1 MPLLS
6 LKNINVFYGDIQV
19 LVDVSMTINQGEIV
33 TLVGSNASGK
43 STTINTISGINKCRK
58 GSIEYKGKVISNMAP
73 NKIVELGI
81 IQVPEGRKL
90 FPQMTILE
98 NLELGAYTAK
108 ARKERKQ
115 TLDMVYTLLPK
126 LKERE
131 KQLAGS
137 LSGGEQQM
145 CAIARGLMAKP
156 DLLMFDEPSLGL
168 APLMVQKV
176 FEIIQD
182 IKKQG
187 ITVLL
192 VEQNVKQ
199 SLKIADRG
207 HVLETGKIVIEGT
220 GEELLNNEYLKKAYL
235 GI

>member
-1 MPLLS
+1 ML
-6 LKNINVFYGDIQV
+6 NIKDIDVFHGDIKV
-19 LVDVSMTINQGEIV
+19 LDGVSMSIEQGEIV
-33 TLVGSNASGK
+33 VLVGSNASGK

-58 GSIEYKGKVISNMAP
+58 GTIEYKGKAIQNMEP
-73 NKIVELGI
+73 NKIVELGV

-90 FPQMTILE
+90 FPEMTILE
-98 NLELGAYTAK
+98 NLELGAYTSK
-108 ARKERKQ
+108 ARKVRKQ
-115 TLDMVYTLLPK
+115 TLEMVYTILPK

-156 DLLMFDEPSLGL
+156 EVLMFDEPSLGL
-168 APLMVQKV
+168 SPVMVEKV

-199 SLKIADRG
+199 SLRIADHG
-207 HVLETGKIVIEGT
+207 NVLETGKIVIKGT